1 MAVFP
6 RTLEEFLF
14 LLFPDSRGTDPM
26 GEGKYFTV
34 RGRNLCGNAEM
45 NSRPFLSVGSG
56 RAKEIFPGAGATGA
70 EKRTVF
76 VGRRHPETVDFSSDF
91 GSPLAFPAEE
101 DSPVSGKHCRF
112 CRLAGNPHPDQ
123 DWNGALERKFRISF
137 REWRELMIHSAW
149 YEPEKHLFSLSVAAV
164 PASRLTL
171 SAESAPKR
179 IFRNGKNIE
188 TDARENGWALPLN
201 RVAIGWKFCF
211 KVGGRRKKNARPVF
225 YGARVWGVVAFE
237 RRCFSEG
244 GGEIAFYCWSGVK
257 VMRISAFRTVFFS

>member
-76 VGRRHPETVDFSSDF
+76 VGRRHPETVDSSSDF

-112 CRLAGNPHPDQ
+112 CRLAGNPRIPIKIGMAL
-123 DWNGALERKFRISF
+123 WNEKFRISF
-137 REWRELMIHSAW
+137 WEWRELMIHSAW

-164 PASRLTL
+164 PASRRTL
-171 SAESAPKR
+171 SAESVPER
-179 IFRNGKNIE
+179 IFRNGKNI
-188 TDARENGWALPLN
+188 D
-201 RVAIGWKFCF
+201 
-211 KVGGRRKKNARPVF
+211 GRAGERM
-225 YGARVWGVVAFE
+225 GSAFE
-237 RRCFSEG
+237 PG
-244 GGEIAFYCWSGVK
+244 GNRLEILF
-257 VMRISAFRTVFFS
+257 